1 MEKSVYGVEQIDL
14 QVAELYKDFLPK
26 KVFDAHMHMYC
37 LETIPMELGKSP
49 IYCREKATPEGY
61 AADMAPFFPGVEE
74 FRQNM
79 MPMVSK
85 IQTDL
90 SNGLRDRGNAHILE
104 LLKAHPENA
113 GCVYIMPQDSLE
125 TIDAL
130 ASQPGIRGLKCYYYS
145 TGRADA
151 ESHAIGDFLPEQAWE
166 VANAKGLPIVLHM
179 MRPEALSDPD
189 NFRYVCEM
197 THKYPNAQLV
207 LAHCARAFSAWT
219 GVNAI
224 RKLEDQGNIWF
235 DMAAIC
241 ESGPMMACILKNAAK
256 RTMWG
261 TDYPICMHRG
271 RVITYAGRMNW
282 LIGDNAPTPKTT
294 IVAESL
300 MAFHEAAVLLN
311 LDQTQ
316 LEDIFWNN
324 ACELFQKD

>member
-1 MEKSVYGVEQIDL
+1 MAESVYDIQQVDL
-14 QVAELYKDFLPK
+14 QTVELYKDFLPK

-90 SNGLRDRGNAHILE
+90 SNGLRDRGNAHIQE

-113 GCVYIMPQDSLE
+113 GCVYIMPQDSEE
-125 TIDAL
+125 TIYAL

-151 ESHAIGDFLPEQAWE
+151 ESHAIGDFLPEQAWV
-166 VANAKGLPIVLHM
+166 VANEKRLPIVLHM

-189 NFRYVCEM
+189 NFRYICEM
-197 THKYPNAQLV
+197 THRYPDAQLV

-241 ESGPMMACILKNAAK
+241 ESGPMMACIMKNAAK

-271 RVITYAGRMNW
+271 RVVTYAGRMLW
-282 LIGDNAPTPKTT
+282 LIGDSAPEPKTR

-300 MAFHEAAVLLN
+300 MALHEAAVLLD

-316 LEDIFWNN
+316 LDDLFWNN
-324 ACELFQKD
+324 ACRLFQKD

>member
-26 KVFDAHMHMYC
+26 RVFDAHMHMYHNDTVPASAGGSRSF
-37 LETIPMELGKSP
+37 L
-49 IYCREKATPEGY
+49 TPEDY
-61 AADMAPFFPGVEE
+61 RVDMAPFFPGVER
-74 FRQNM
+74 FRLNM
-79 MPMVSK
+79 MPRMSK
-85 IQTDL
+85 VQPDPAKGLVGGSNGHILNLLQTD
-90 SNGLRDRGNAHILE
+90 R
-104 LLKAHPENA
+104 ENV
-113 GCVYIMPQDSLE
+113 GCVYITPQDSGEAIEL
-125 TIDAL
+125 L
-130 ASQPGIRGLKCYYYS
+130 ASQPGIRGLKCYCY
-145 TGRADA
+145 GAGKADT
-151 ESHAIGDFLPEQAWE
+151 ESLAIGEFLPEQAWE
-166 VANAKGLPIVLHM
+166 VANEKGLPIILHM
-179 MRPEALSDPD
+179 MRREALSDPE

-219 GVNAI
+219 GINAI

-261 TDYPICMHRG
+261 TDYPICLHRG
-271 RVITYAGRMNW
+271 KVITCAGRMNW
-282 LIGDNAPTPKTT
+282 LIGDKAPEPKTR

-300 MAFHEAAVLLN
+300 MALHEAAVLLE

-324 ACELFQKD
+324 ANRLFQKA